1 MTKDECQSKGNLLH
15 KSVGGCLQNPIDSS
29 SGDPP
34 SHEDKCYS
42 KVKSIAQV
50 PLRMPPDQ
58 FTVPVEIRQLMWSF
72 EDASRIQL
80 TVPVEILQLMWSHE
94 EDKCPFKRKPIA
106 QVLRMP
112 PEIQIAVPVE
122 ILQLMWPD
130 EEDKCHSKVNS
141 IAQVL
146 GGCLQNPIPVEI
158 L

>member
-1 MTKDECQSKGNLLH
+1 
-15 KSVGGCLQNPIDSS
+15 
-29 SGDPP
+29 
-34 SHEDKCYS
+34 
-42 KVKSIAQV
+42 
-50 PLRMPPDQ
+50 MPPESDGKFQ
-58 FTVPVEIRQLMWSF
+58 WRSF
-72 EDASRIQL
+72 NSC
-80 TVPVEILQLMWSHE
+80 
-94 EDKCPFKRKPIA
+94 DKYPFKRKPIA